1 MLYHSLELLI
11 HVISRMNYGKQIYNC
26 YAGKVNDSNIDKTI
40 RLAGWVENIIDN
52 GGIIF
57 VDLRDE
63 TGTI

>member
-1 MLYHSLELLI
+1 MENKYI
-11 HVISRMNYGKQIYNC
+11 NC

-40 RLAGWVENIIDN
+40 RLAVWVENIRDH

-63 TGTI
+63 TCTI